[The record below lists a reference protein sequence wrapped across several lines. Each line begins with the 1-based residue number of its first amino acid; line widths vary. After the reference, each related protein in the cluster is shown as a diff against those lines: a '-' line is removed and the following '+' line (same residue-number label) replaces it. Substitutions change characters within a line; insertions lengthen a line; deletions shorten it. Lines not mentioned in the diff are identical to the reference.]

1 MHMRKRTTPL
11 SCITVQTDEKAGGV
25 IRNFYKNV
33 KRKFAAIR
41 NELYTRGKSG
51 VLKWPVQCV
60 KTRGSL
66 NGYIYN

>member
-51 VLKWPVQCV
+51 VLK
-60 KTRGSL
+60 
-66 NGYIYN
+66 